1 VAKKR
6 SAVIDDKVDELN
18 EAEDVNEEALDENV
32 DVILEDLD
40 ISESPENLEIA
51 ISSLTDDSIKDFI
64 NKIDKF
70 KPLTREEEY
79 ELGKRIQQGDQ
90 EALNKLILS
99 NIKFVV
105 SMANRYKNTGVSL
118 SDLINQGNLGLVEA
132 AKRFDPDKGVKF
144 ISYAVWWIRQAMIQL
159 LAEQSGTVKLPIKQ
173 ASLLYKINEA
183 IETLSK
189 KYHREPTSEEISEY
203 LNIPKENIE
212 NILMVSKNYLSFESP
227 IKDGEDR
234 TFLDLME
241 SKTIKVEDE
250 VINHTLKDTL
260 QSLIQELDER
270 EANILKMRYGL
281 DGENPMTLEEVG
293 NILNISRER
302 VRQIESRALS
312 KLRKKAV
319 KKRLQDYLN

>member
-1 VAKKR
+1 MAKKR

-18 EAEDVNEEALDENV
+18 EAEDVNEEALDENL

-260 QSLIQELDER
+260 QTLIQELDER

>member
-1 VAKKR
+1 MAKKR
-6 SAVIDDKVDELN
+6 AAVIEDKVEELN
-18 EAEDVNEEALDENV
+18 ETEDINEEVLDENL
-32 DVILEDLD
+32 DSILEDLD
-40 ISESPENLEIA
+40 INESSENLEIA

-79 ELGKRIQQGDQ
+79 DLGKKIQQGDQ

-189 KYHREPTSEEISEY
+189 QYHREPTSEEISEY

-319 KKRLQDYLN
+319 KKKLQDYLN

>member
-18 EAEDVNEEALDENV
+18 EAEDVNEEALDENL

-260 QSLIQELDER
+260 QTLIQELDER

>member
-1 VAKKR
+1 MAKKR
-6 SAVIDDKVDELN
+6 SAVIEDKVDELN
-18 EAEDVNEEALDENV
+18 ESEDVNEEALDENL
-32 DVILEDLD
+32 DAILEDLD

-241 SKTIKVEDE
+241 SRTIKVEDE

-270 EANILKMRYGL
+270 EAKILKMRYGL

>member
-1 VAKKR
+1 MAKKR

-18 EAEDVNEEALDENV
+18 EAEDVNEEALDENL

-241 SKTIKVEDE
+241 SRTIKVEDE

-270 EANILKMRYGL
+270 EAKILKMRYGL

>member
-1 VAKKR
+1 VTKKKT
-6 SAVIDDKVDELN
+6 AVLEENFEDK
-18 EAEDVNEEALDENV
+18 EDSEENLPD
-32 DVILEDLD
+32 ILEEID
-40 ISESPENLEIA
+40 IAETPEDLEIA

-64 NKIDKF
+64 NKIDKY
-70 KPLTREEEY
+70 KPLSREEEY

-90 EALNKLILS
+90 EALSKLILS
-99 NIKFVV
+99 NIKFVI

-132 AKRFDPDKGVKF
+132 AKRFDPEKGVKF

-173 ASLLYKINEA
+173 ASLLYKINDA
-183 IETLSK
+183 IENLSK
-189 KYHREPTSEEISEY
+189 HLNREPTSEEIAEY
-203 LNIPKENIE
+203 LKIPKENVE
-212 NILMVSKNYLSFESP
+212 NILMVSRNYLSFESP

-250 VINHTLKDTL
+250 VINQTLKDL
-260 QSLIQELDER
+260 LNSLIEELDER

-281 DGENPMTLEEVG
+281 DGEPPMTLEDVG

-302 VRQIESRALS
+302 VRQIEARALS

>member
-1 VAKKR
+1 MAKKKHD
-6 SAVIDDKVDELN
+6 VLEEKTEEI
-18 EAEDVNEEALDENV
+18 EDLEEDISEDL
-32 DVILEDLD
+32 LEELD
-40 ISESPENLEIA
+40 ISESPENLELA
-51 ISSLTDDSIKDFI
+51 ISSLTDDSLKDFI
-64 NKIDKF
+64 NKIDKY

-79 ELGKRIQQGDQ
+79 QLGKRIQEGDQ

-183 IETLSK
+183 IENLSK

-203 LNIPKENIE
+203 LGIPKENIE
-212 NILMVSKNYLSFESP
+212 NILMVSRNYLSFESP

-234 TFLDLME
+234 TFLDLLE
-241 SKTIKVEDE
+241 SKAVKVEDE
-250 VINHTLKDTL
+250 VINQTLKDTL
-260 QSLIQELDER
+260 YSLLQELDER
-270 EANILKMRYGL
+270 EANILRMRYGL
-281 DGENPMTLEEVG
+281 DGETPMTLEEVG

-302 VRQIESRALS
+302 VRQIEVRALN

-319 KKRLQDYLN
+319 RKRLQDYLN

>member
-1 VAKKR
+1 MAKKK
-6 SAVIDDKVDELN
+6 AVVLEEKVEEL
-18 EAEDVNEEALDENV
+18 EETQEDREELTEDISEL
-32 DVILEDLD
+32 LEDLD

-90 EALNKLILS
+90 EALNRLILS

-189 KYHREPTSEEISEY
+189 QYHREPTSEEISEY
-203 LNIPKENIE
+203 LKIPKENVE
-212 NILMVSKNYLSFESP
+212 NILMVSRNYLSFESP

-241 SKTIKVEDE
+241 SKAIKVEDE
-250 VINHTLKDTL
+250 VINQTLKDTL

-270 EANILKMRYGL
+270 EANILRMRYGL
-281 DGENPMTLEEVG
+281 DGETPMTLEEVG
-293 NILNISRER
+293 NLLKISRER
-302 VRQIESRALS
+302 VRQIEARALS
-312 KLRKKAV
+312 KLRKKAI

>member
-1 VAKKR
+1 MAKKR
-6 SAVIDDKVDELN
+6 AAVIEDKVEELY
-18 EAEDVNEEALDENV
+18 ETEDINEEVLDENL
-32 DVILEDLD
+32 DSILEDLD
-40 ISESPENLEIA
+40 INESSENLEIA

-79 ELGKRIQQGDQ
+79 DLGKKIQQGDQ

-189 KYHREPTSEEISEY
+189 QYHREPTSEEISEY

-319 KKRLQDYLN
+319 KKKLQDYLN

>member
-1 VAKKR
+1 MAKKR
-6 SAVIDDKVDELN
+6 AAVIEDKVEELY
-18 EAEDVNEEALDENV
+18 ETEDINEEVLDENL
-32 DVILEDLD
+32 DSILEDLD
-40 ISESPENLEIA
+40 INESSENLEIA
-51 ISSLTDDSIKDFI
+51 LSSLTDDSIKDFI

-79 ELGKRIQQGDQ
+79 DLGKKIQQGDQ

-189 KYHREPTSEEISEY
+189 QYHREPTSEEISEY

-319 KKRLQDYLN
+319 KKKLQDYLN

>member
-1 VAKKR
+1 MTKKKT
-6 SAVIDDKVDELN
+6 AVLEENFEDK
-18 EAEDVNEEALDENV
+18 EDSEENLPD
-32 DVILEDLD
+32 ILEEID
-40 ISESPENLEIA
+40 IAETPEDLEIA

-64 NKIDKF
+64 NKIDKY
-70 KPLTREEEY
+70 KPLSREEEY

-90 EALNKLILS
+90 EALSKLILS
-99 NIKFVV
+99 NIKFVI

-132 AKRFDPDKGVKF
+132 AKRFDPEKGVKF

-173 ASLLYKINEA
+173 ASLLYKINDA
-183 IETLSK
+183 IENLSK
-189 KYHREPTSEEISEY
+189 HLNREPTSEEIAEY
-203 LNIPKENIE
+203 LKIPKENVE
-212 NILMVSKNYLSFESP
+212 NILMVSRNYLSFESP

-250 VINHTLKDTL
+250 VINQTLKDL
-260 QSLIQELDER
+260 LNSLIEELDER

-281 DGENPMTLEEVG
+281 DGEPPMTLEDVG

-302 VRQIESRALS
+302 VRQIEARALS

>member
-1 VAKKR
+1 MAKNKN
-6 SAVIDDKVDELN
+6 SVLEDNNDKIDDTLEEDRLDSLHDDLIVDDLPEESIDNIEL
-18 EAEDVNEEALDENV
+18 AL
-32 DVILEDLD
+32 
-40 ISESPENLEIA
+40 
-51 ISSLTDDSIKDFI
+51 SSLTDDSLKDFL
-64 NKIDKF
+64 NKIENY

-79 ELGKRIQQGDQ
+79 ELGKRIQLYNDK
-90 EALNKLILS
+90 EALNKLVLS

-105 SMANRYKNTGVSL
+105 SMANRYKNAGVSL

-173 ASLLYKINEA
+173 ASLLYRINGA
-183 IETLSK
+183 IENLSK
-189 KYHREPTSEEISEY
+189 ELHREPTAEEIAEY
-203 LNIPKENIE
+203 LKIDKETVE

-234 TFLDLME
+234 TFLDLLE

-250 VINHTLKDTL
+250 VINSTLKSTL
-260 QSLIQELDER
+260 QSLIQDLDER
-270 EANILKMRYGL
+270 EANILRMRYGL
-281 DGENPMTLEEVG
+281 DGETPMTLEEVG
-293 NILNISRER
+293 AILNISRER
-302 VRQIESRALS
+302 VRQIEARALA
-312 KLRKKAV
+312 KLRKKAI

>member
-1 VAKKR
+1 MAKKR

-18 EAEDVNEEALDENV
+18 EAEDVNEEALDENL

-250 VINHTLKDTL
+250 VINHTLKDSL
-260 QSLIQELDER
+260 QTLIQELDER

>member
-1 VAKKR
+1 MAKKR
-6 SAVIDDKVDELN
+6 AAVIEDKVEELN
-18 EAEDVNEEALDENV
+18 ETEDINEEVLDENL
-32 DVILEDLD
+32 DSILEDLD
-40 ISESPENLEIA
+40 INESSENLEIA
-51 ISSLTDDSIKDFI
+51 LSSLTDDSIKDFI

-79 ELGKRIQQGDQ
+79 DLGKKIQQGDQ

-189 KYHREPTSEEISEY
+189 QYHREPTSEEISEY

-319 KKRLQDYLN
+319 KKKLQDYLN